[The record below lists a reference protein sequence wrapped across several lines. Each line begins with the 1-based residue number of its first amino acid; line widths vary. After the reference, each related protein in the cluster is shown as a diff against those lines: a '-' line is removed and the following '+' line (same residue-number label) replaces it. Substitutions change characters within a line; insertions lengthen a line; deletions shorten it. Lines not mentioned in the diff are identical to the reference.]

1 MNTPA
6 PAPED
11 LFLNV
16 RKAYRLLHDYQ
27 QMVLDAIR
35 YIGSQLDIA
44 ENGGLARFAGDAG
57 KGRERTLGMASWD
70 YLPMI
75 LCEYHFLKGRHPEEW
90 LSLSIFVVSDT
101 GYYDA
106 DPAIAEKS
114 RSESYG
120 DSEKSKSKL
129 IALIRP
135 GHFEPTLFK
144 DPTEMRE
151 FVLKDTLPEDVK
163 AKGWTCKSFGMD
175 QILSEER
182 ANEIVDMIVKMA
194 ATNGFELFRKSR
206 A

>member
-1 MNTPA
+1 MKSPA
-6 PAPED
+6 PCPKD

-35 YIGSQLDIA
+35 YIGSQLDIT
-44 ENGGLARFAGDAG
+44 ENGGQARFAGDAG
-57 KGRERTLGMASWD
+57 KGRERTLRMGSWD

-75 LCEYHFLKGRHPEEW
+75 LCEYHFVKGIKPEEW

-106 DPAIAEKS
+106 DPTKAEKS

-120 DSEKSKSKL
+120 DSERSQTKL

-135 GHFEPTLFK
+135 GHFEPTLFN
-144 DPTEMRE
+144 DPSEMRE
-151 FVLKDTLPEDVK
+151 FVLEATLSGELK
-163 AKGWTCKSFGMD
+163 AQGWTCESFRMD
-175 QILSEER
+175 QILSEEG
-182 ANEIVDMIVKMA
+182 ANEIVDSIVKMA
-194 ATNGFELFRKSR
+194 ASNGFELFRKSH